1 MLKVAQME
9 LTNKRV
15 ILQRVWMDEN
25 QSTGSLIVLDKL
37 GQPIYISPCIER
49 GDRNNEQ
56 NVSNVPTGTY
66 PLVWESSPKFGMAWE
81 LKDVPGRS
89 ECKIHAANLWDQ
101 INGCIAP
108 GTYLGELNND
118 GYYDTLA
125 SGDALKRFNSS
136 LHDVEGEGTTIT
148 IFNSYL

>member
-1 MLKVAQME
+1 ME
-9 LTNKRV
+9 KTKSKKV

-25 QSTGSLIVLDKL
+25 QSTGSLIVLDDL
-37 GQPIYISPCIER
+37 RQPIYINPCIER

-66 PLVWESSPKFGMAWE
+66 PLVWENSPKFGMVWE
-81 LKDVPGRS
+81 LKDVPNRS
-89 ECKIHAANLWDQ
+89 ECKIHAANMWNQ

-108 GTYLGELNND
+108 GTYLGELNDD

-125 SGDALKRFNSS
+125 SGDALKRFH
-136 LHDVEGEGTTIT
+136 LALEDMQDQGTTIT